1 MKTGNRFW
9 KTLLLCL
16 VCMALPQMYASA
28 GEEKEVRVVFTHDLH
43 SHLDSFELE
52 TDGREQKVGGFARM
66 ETWLQQQPQNREDIL
81 FLDGGDFSMGTL
93 YQTIFETQAAELRM
107 LGVLG
112 VDVTTFGNHEF
123 DYRSSGLA
131 NMLASAKNSED
142 ALPALVECNLDWE
155 ATRNGEQAEEGA
167 LLQAAFE
174 AYGVKPYVMLEKAG
188 VKIAVIGVFGK
199 DSLACAPTCALS
211 FQDPVEA
218 VKETVETI
226 RQKERADMIVCISHS
241 GTWED
246 EKKSEDELLAK
257 AVPQLDLIISG
268 HTHSILEKPI
278 IHGETAI
285 VSAGEYGAR
294 IGSLNMKQKKNGR
307 WALQD
312 YRLTLLDDSY
322 EADPGV
328 QKKIEAL
335 GKSIDQEY
343 MMQFGYRK
351 DQVLTY
357 NPWEFTRINGLG
369 EVLQEEPLGNLLA
382 DAYLYTVNNSDTG
395 DDTEAVT
402 AVVPSGCIRDTFH
415 KERNITAADA
425 FQTLSLGI
433 GADGVPGYPLVSVY
447 LTGADIRTMAE
458 VDASIS
464 PMMTTAQLYTSGLT
478 YTINPSRMFLNRV
491 TNISL
496 QDMEGNT
503 SELENDRLY
512 RVIADLYT
520 GQMLGAVEKQSYGI
534 LSVVPRDAKG
544 REISAEELEEHII
557 YTDGRELKAW
567 VCVANYLDSFEK
579 TEGISQIP
587 EYYRTTQN
595 RKRIENDGSIPAIMR
610 NPSQAAR
617 AIFSVVSIFIVI
629 LILVAALFIYK
640 LSIRK
645 NDK

>member
-52 TDGREQKVGGFARM
+52 ADGREQKVGGFARM

-107 LGVLG
+107 LGGLG

-131 NMLASAKNSED
+131 NMLASAKSSKD

-155 ATRNGEQAEEGA
+155 ATRKGEQAEEGA
-167 LLQAAFE
+167 LLQEAFE
-174 AYGVKPYVMLEKAG
+174 SYGVKPYVMLEKAG

-268 HTHSILEKPI
+268 HTHSILQKPI

-503 SELENDRLY
+503 AELENDRLY

-595 RKRIENDGSIPAIMR
+595 RKRIENDGSILAIMR